1 MQQYEI
7 TLQNEKKSSYKKS
20 LAILAALNLAAF
32 IILAW
37 ISGDMLSR
45 NYSLFAA
52 GASAVCITLYFI
64 SGSAKKVNLL
74 YASLLIA
81 AVCYLLLHYYGPAF
95 IQVLVLFL
103 YLLAVRELVV
113 IVSDESIS
121 YPSFPRKAILW
132 EQLNNLVLKDG
143 ILTIDHKNNKLVQ
156 QPVDDPES
164 SINEAEFNDFCKKH
178 LQPPTTEVI

>member
-1 MQQYEI
+1 MQQFKI
-7 TLQNEKKSSYKKS
+7 TLQNEKKSAYKTS

-37 ISGDMLSR
+37 ISGDIPSR

-52 GASAVCITLYFI
+52 GASVVCITLYFI
-64 SGSAKKVNLL
+64 SRSAKKVNLL

-95 IQVLVLFL
+95 IQVLVVFL
-103 YLLAVRELVV
+103 YLLAVRNLVV
-113 IVSDESIS
+113 IVTDTSVA
-121 YPSFPRKAILW
+121 YPSFPKKTIRW
-132 EQLNNLVLKDG
+132 DQLNNLVLKDG

-156 QPVDDPES
+156 QPVDDSETS
-164 SINEAEFNDFCKKH
+164 VNEAEFNDFCNRQLRSVKA
-178 LQPPTTEVI
+178 